1 MEVIEAQIVLKKF
14 PKRAEDPDS
23 YILYVLLKIPLFVKR
38 LICSIYSRVSQNVQT
53 GKLMLATSFS
63 G

>member
-1 MEVIEAQIVLKKF
+1 MPETQ
-14 PKRAEDPDS
+14 
-23 YILYVLLKIPLFVKR
+23 VKQTYE
-38 LICSIYSRVSQNVQT
+38 ISDRVSQNVQT

>member
-1 MEVIEAQIVLKKF
+1 MCEFLGQLSS
-14 PKRAEDPDS
+14 S
-23 YILYVLLKIPLFVKR
+23 YVV
-38 LICSIYSRVSQNVQT
+38 NVQT